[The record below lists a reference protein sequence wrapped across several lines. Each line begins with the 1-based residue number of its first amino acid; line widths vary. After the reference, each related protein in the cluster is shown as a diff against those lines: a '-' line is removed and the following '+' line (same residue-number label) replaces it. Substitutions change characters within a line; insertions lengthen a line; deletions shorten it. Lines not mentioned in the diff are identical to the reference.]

1 MCDCISSVS
10 KKCHNLVQH
19 SGTIC
24 NSLIVKTYQSQ
35 FDELSEFDCGK
46 IIMFIK
52 VKDNGVTSIKKFVLL
67 GPEMEESLNVLN
79 AMFQGKFN
87 GVIQGYLAS
96 CQRVERGIRTNTIEI
111 ITLINELGGDVPVKF
126 FDQSCNT
133 INNSNTRFTIPSF
146 IQPNTPLFVM
156 ISLINRQLS
165 IMQHRMKIAVFGG
178 RKSKRLKR
186 KLKPKSTKKK

>member
-1 MCDCISSVS
+1 LCKNILFVRFPRKHVWTLSTATALENVDLSHSMCDCISSVS

-67 GPEMEESLNVLN
+67 GPEMEES
-79 AMFQGKFN
+79 
-87 GVIQGYLAS
+87 
-96 CQRVERGIRTNTIEI
+96 
-111 ITLINELGGDVPVKF
+111 
-126 FDQSCNT
+126 
-133 INNSNTRFTIPSF
+133 
-146 IQPNTPLFVM
+146 
-156 ISLINRQLS
+156 
-165 IMQHRMKIAVFGG
+165 
-178 RKSKRLKR
+178 
-186 KLKPKSTKKK
+186 